1 MRIIGGTLRHRHFLA
16 PKGSE
21 TRPTSS
27 MLRETLFNICQ
38 GYIQEAAF
46 LDLFAGSGAMG
57 LEALSR
63 GASHATFIDSSREAI
78 KCIKQNLNT
87 LELQQHA
94 TVLQGDVFNKIKSL
108 IKARKQYDII
118 YADPPYEKMTSQQG
132 NSEGKRIFYS
142 EHILKMIDSEGL
154 LKAEGVLFIEEASGT
169 DLEALTLQSLKQI
182 NVRRSGSSALYQ
194 FST

>member
-1 MRIIGGTLRHRHFLA
+1 VRIVGGTLRHRQFLA

-38 GYIQEAAF
+38 GYIQEANF

-78 KCIKQNLNT
+78 KCIRQNLDT
-87 LELQQHA
+87 LELQHQA
-94 TVLQGDVFNKIKSL
+94 TVLQGDVFNKVKLL
-108 IKARKQYDII
+108 IKAGKQYDII
-118 YADPPYEKMTSQQG
+118 YADPPYEKMILQQG
-132 NSEGKRIFYS
+132 NNDGKRVFYS
-142 EHILKMIDSEGL
+142 ENILKMIDSESL
-154 LKAEGVLFIEEASGT
+154 LKVGGVLFIEEASST
-169 DLEALTLQSLKQI
+169 DLEALSLQNLKQI